1 VGLVYVATVLAHGP
15 GSSDDDD
22 DEQDE
27 RAPFAIV
34 ELATLDREPD
44 RLWR

>member
-15 GSSDDDD
+15 GSSDD